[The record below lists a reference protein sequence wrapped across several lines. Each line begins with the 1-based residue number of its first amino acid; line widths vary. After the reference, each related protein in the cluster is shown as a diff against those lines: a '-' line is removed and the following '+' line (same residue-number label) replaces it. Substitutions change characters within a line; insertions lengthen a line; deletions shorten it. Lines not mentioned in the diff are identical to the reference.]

1 MTKSDLLKYIDER
14 LADPTTKG
22 SVGLLM
28 VRQYVSDNM
37 EDMSSVQPT
46 QKNDPNTLDA
56 LDCVSRQAA
65 IDAFDKEL
73 SAEHNHNR
81 EMAVSFLGAKRIIE
95 AVPSVQPQR
104 WIPCS
109 ERLPEMFH
117 DVLISTR
124 WKTVDRAYRSFTC
137 WLHNGMDCT
146 NYENDEILAWMPL
159 PEPWKGE
166 EE

>member
-1 MTKSDLLKYIDER
+1 MDDLI
-14 LADPTTKG
+14 
-22 SVGLLM
+22 
-28 VRQYVSDNM
+28 
-37 EDMSSVQPT
+37 
-46 QKNDPNTLDA
+46 
-56 LDCVSRQAA
+56 SRQAG
-65 IDAFDKEL
+65 IDEFEKEL
-73 SAEHNHNR
+73 SAKYNR
-81 EMAVSFLGAKRIIE
+81 REFAIGFVGIKRILE
-95 AVPSVQPQR
+95 NLPSAQPEHR